1 MSSAVNIPTQFEVV
15 DRPLDTQMT
24 ISMGPQHP
32 STHGVLRLELVL
44 DGEMVVRAIPDIGY
58 LHTGM
63 EKLAEYKKYNHVITI
78 TDRMDYLNATGNNL
92 GFVLAVEKMLEL
104 EIPPRAQVVRVMLT
118 ELHRIASHA
127 IWIATHGLELGAM
140 TLFFYG
146 FRVREAVLQLIEAVC
161 GGRMMPSYFRVGGLA
176 RDIPDGWTQRVLDFC
191 DDFEKQSLKEFDTLL
206 TNNPIFRMRTEGIGY
221 ISIEEAVAWGIS
233 GPSLRGSGFAHD
245 LRRAQPYC
253 GYEEYDFD
261 IPTQTA
267 GDVYARYLVRV
278 EEMRQSAKIVRQA
291 VNKLPSGP
299 VKANAPRIVLPDRH
313 LMKTQMDALIYHFLI
328 ISDGFPVPAGE
339 VYFPVESP
347 RGELGFYLVSDGGPK
362 PYRMHV
368 RAPSFANLQALPKLI
383 EGLLIADV
391 VAVIASIDIVLGDVD
406 R

>member
-1 MSSAVNIPTQFEVV
+1 MTDTVLDIEKS
-15 DRPLDTQMT
+15 PLDTQMV
-24 ISMGPQHP
+24 INMGPQHP
-32 STHGVLRLELVL
+32 STHGVLRLVLTL
-44 DGEMVVRAIPDIGY
+44 DGERIVKAEADIGY

-78 TDRMDYLNATGNNL
+78 TDRMDYLNSSGNNL

-104 EIPPRAQVVRVMLT
+104 DIPPRAQTIRLMLT
-118 ELHRIASHA
+118 ELHRLASHA

-146 FRVREAVLQLIEAVC
+146 FRVRESVMDLIEAVC
-161 GGRMMPSYFRVGGLA
+161 GGRMMPSYFRVGGLM
-176 RDIPDGWTQRVLDFC
+176 RDIPDGFTRRVLDLC
-191 DDFEKQSLKEFDTLL
+191 DEFERDVMNEFETLL
-206 TNNPIFRMRTEGIGY
+206 TNNPIFRIRTQGIGY
-221 ISIEEAVAWGIS
+221 LTADEAIQWGLS
-233 GPSLRGSGFAHD
+233 GPSLRGSGVPYD
-245 LRRAQPYC
+245 VRRAHPYS
-253 GYEEYDFD
+253 GYEHYDFD
-261 IPTQTA
+261 VPTRTE

-278 EEMRQSAKIVRQA
+278 EEMRQSVRIIRQA
-291 VNKLPSGP
+291 VAQLPSGP
-299 VKANAPRIVLPDRH
+299 VKADAPRIVLPDRH

-328 ISDGFPVPAGE
+328 TGDGFPVPAGE
-339 VYFPVESP
+339 VYLPIESA

-368 RAPSFANLQALPKLI
+368 RAPSFANLQALPKLC

>member
-1 MSSAVNIPTQFEVV
+1 MSEVLLEV
-15 DRPLDTQMT
+15 KKSPLESQMV
-24 ISMGPQHP
+24 INMGPQHP
-32 STHGVLRLELVL
+32 STHGVLRVILTL
-44 DGEMVVRAIPDIGY
+44 DGERIVHADQEIGY

-104 EIPPRAQVVRVMLT
+104 EIPPRAQAIRVILT

-127 IWIATHGLELGAM
+127 IWICTHGLELGAM

-146 FRVREAVLQLIEAVC
+146 FRVREAVLQLIEATC
-161 GGRMMPSYFRVGGLA
+161 GGRMMPSFFRVGGLM

-191 DDFEKQSLKEFDTLL
+191 DDFERDSMNEFETLL

-221 ISIEEAVAWGIS
+221 ISVEDAIDWGMS
-233 GPSLRGSGFAHD
+233 GPSLRGSGLAHD
-245 LRRAQPYC
+245 IRRAHPYS
-253 GYEEYDFD
+253 GYEQYDFD
-261 IPTQTA
+261 IPTCTE
-267 GDVYARYLVRV
+267 GDVYARYRVRV
-278 EEMRQSAKIVRQA
+278 EEMRQAVKIVRQA
-291 VNKLPSGP
+291 VHKLPSGR

-328 ISDGFPVPAGE
+328 TGDGFPVPAGE

-347 RGELGFYLVSDGGPK
+347 RGELGFYIVSDGGPK
-362 PYRMHV
+362 PYRLHV
-368 RAPSFANLQALPKLI
+368 RAPSFANLQALPKLV

>member
-1 MSSAVNIPTQFEVV
+1 MSEVLLEV
-15 DRPLDTQMT
+15 KQSPLESRMVLN
-24 ISMGPQHP
+24 MGPQHP
-32 STHGVLRLELVL
+32 STHGVLRLILTL
-44 DGEMVVRAIPDIGY
+44 DGERIVKADQEIGY

-92 GFVLAVEKMLEL
+92 GFVLAVEKMLQL
-104 EIPPRAQVVRVMLT
+104 EIPPRAQAIRVILT

-161 GGRMMPSYFRVGGLA
+161 GGRMMPSYFRVGGLM

-191 DDFEKQSLKEFDTLL
+191 QEFERDSLREFETLL
-206 TNNPIFRMRTEGIGY
+206 THNPIFRMRTEGIGH
-221 ISIEEAVAWGIS
+221 ISAEEAVDWGMS
-233 GPSLRGSGFAHD
+233 GPSLRGSGLAHD
-245 LRRAQPYC
+245 LRRAHPYS
-253 GYEEYDFD
+253 GYDQYDFD
-261 IPTQTA
+261 IPTQSA

-278 EEMRQSAKIVRQA
+278 EEMRQSARIVRQA
-291 VNKLPSGP
+291 IDKLPSGR
-299 VKANAPRIVLPDRH
+299 VKADAPRIVLPDRH

-328 ISDGFPVPAGE
+328 TCDGFPVPAGE

-347 RGELGFYLVSDGGPK
+347 RGELGFYIVSDGGPK
-362 PYRMHV
+362 PYRLHV
-368 RAPSFANLQALPKLI
+368 RTPSFANLQALPQLI
-383 EGLLIADV
+383 EGHLIADV

>member
-1 MSSAVNIPTQFEVV
+1 MSDVLLEVKKS
-15 DRPLDTQMT
+15 PLDSQMV
-24 ISMGPQHP
+24 INMGPQHP
-32 STHGVLRLELVL
+32 STHGVLRVVLTLE
-44 DGEMVVRAIPDIGY
+44 GERIVKAEPEIGY

-127 IWIATHGLELGAM
+127 VWIATHGLELGAM

-191 DDFEKQSLKEFDTLL
+191 DDFEKESIPEFETLL

-221 ISIEEAVAWGIS
+221 ISAEDAIAYGMS
-233 GPSLRGSGFAHD
+233 GPCLRGSGLAHD
-245 LRRAQPYC
+245 IRRAHPYS
-253 GYEEYDFD
+253 GYENYDFD
-261 IPTQTA
+261 IPTRSE

-278 EEMRQSAKIVRQA
+278 EEMRQATKIVRQA
-291 VNKLPSGP
+291 VSKLPSGP

-328 ISDGFPVPAGE
+328 TCDGFPVPAGE

-347 RGELGFYLVSDGGPK
+347 RGELGFYIVSDGGPK

-368 RAPSFANLQALPKLI
+368 RTPSFANLQALPKLI
-383 EGLLIADV
+383 EGCLIADV

>member
-1 MSSAVNIPTQFEVV
+1 MVDVLEVEKS
-15 DRPLDTQMT
+15 PLDTQMV
-24 ISMGPQHP
+24 INMGPQHP
-32 STHGVLRLELVL
+32 STHGVLRVVLTL
-44 DGEMVVRAIPDIGY
+44 DGERVVKAESDIGY

-78 TDRMDYLNATGNNL
+78 TDRMDYLNSTGNNL

-104 EIPPRAQVVRVMLT
+104 DIPPRAQVIRVMLT

-161 GGRMMPSYFRVGGLA
+161 GGRMMPSYFRVGGLMCDLPEGFA
-176 RDIPDGWTQRVLDFC
+176 QRVLDFC
-191 DDFEKQSLKEFDTLL
+191 DEFEMQAMEEFETLL
-206 TNNPIFRMRTEGIGY
+206 TNNPIFRMRTKGIGY
-221 ISIEEAVAWGIS
+221 ISAEEAIEWGMS
-233 GPSLRGSGFAHD
+233 GPCVRGSGVPYD
-245 LRRAQPYC
+245 IRRVHPYS
-253 GYEEYDFD
+253 GYENYDFD
-261 IPTQTA
+261 IPTRTE

-278 EEMRQSAKIVRQA
+278 DEMRQAIKIIRQT
-291 VNKLPSGP
+291 VDKLPSGP

-328 ISDGFPVPAGE
+328 TCDGFPVPAGE
-339 VYFPVESP
+339 VYFPIESA
-347 RGELGFYLVSDGGPK
+347 RGELGFYIVSDGGPK

-383 EGLLIADV
+383 EGCLIADV